1 MTDVNCIFYN
11 SGSDFSHLMI
21 LLVLFEE
28 EYLGV
33 KKGNLYYFPHQTNNE
48 IMYDFNRTNISNITV
63 FAQTF

>member
-33 KKGNLYYFPHQTNNE
+33 KKGNLYYFPHQSNNE
-48 IMYDFNRTNISNITV
+48 IM
-63 FAQTF
+63 